1 MQQSRQKVRAAKPWL
16 RIEQA
21 LRVTDLLLQA
31 GGFSAIVLDMASIA
45 PEYVTRVPLA
55 TWFRYRAA
63 AERTQASVL
72 LLTQHACATSSGS
85 VAAEIQCG
93 RCTL

>member
-1 MQQSRQKVRAAKPWL
+1 MKREREVFDPVAPTPAPGPRPRTQPTRPWA

-31 GGFSAIVLDMASIA
+31 GGFSAIVLDLGGIA
-45 PEYVTRVPLA
+45 PEFAARVPLA

-63 AERTQASVL
+63 AERTQASLL
-72 LLTQHACATSSGS
+72 LLT
-85 VAAEIQCG
+85 
-93 RCTL
+93 

>member
-1 MQQSRQKVRAAKPWL
+1 M
-16 RIEQA
+16 EQA

-31 GGFSAIVLDMASIA
+31 GGFGAIVLDMGSLA
-45 PEYVTRVPLA
+45 PEHVTRIPLA

-72 LLTQHACATSSGS
+72 LLTQYRVREEQRRTG
-85 VAAEIQCG
+85 VAARG
-93 RCTL
+93 RRCAGAGGDGAGGF